1 MPKYVCTCRCQIG
14 EHIYRVGET
23 AVFEIPNAHVLASF
37 APAEDDEK
45 PAGPAAV
52 TEGNAEA
59 GAAPA
64 SDDPHTRADFMQ
76 RLDEMKIAY
85 SPRASLDALRE
96 LYMAQVAGP
105 AAVTEE

>member
-23 AVFEIPNAHVLASF
+23 AVFENPNAHVLASF

-45 PAGPAAV
+45 PAGPAAA
-52 TEGNAEA
+52 TEGET
-59 GAAPA
+59 APA

-85 SPRASLDALRE
+85 SPRASLDTLRE

-105 AAVTEE
+105 ASVTTEG